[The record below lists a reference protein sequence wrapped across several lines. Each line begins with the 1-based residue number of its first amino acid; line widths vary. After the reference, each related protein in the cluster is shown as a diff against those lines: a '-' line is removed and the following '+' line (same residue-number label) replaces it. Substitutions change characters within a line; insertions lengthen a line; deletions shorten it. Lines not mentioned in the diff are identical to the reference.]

1 MFFAL
6 EQYGGMES
14 SVDDGTPSSFLFGI
28 YVRRLRGGGGS
39 RTDIFQTTPPS
50 PPSSCPADGQSNG
63 EEEGEH
69 LIKET

>member
-39 RTDIFQTTPPS
+39 RTDIFQTTPPVS
-50 PPSSCPADGQSNG
+50 PSLHVRQTDNRTGRRKGN
-63 EEEGEH
+63 
-69 LIKET
+69 I